1 MRFERYVATRYLRG
15 AQGREEGQGFLR
27 FITVAAIG
35 GVAIGVAALL
45 LALSVVRG
53 FSREIQARI
62 VGFGAHV
69 QVERFQDAPLEG
81 AAALRQELAALDGVA
96 DVAPVVQEFALLRRS
111 ATDID
116 GVAIWGTEVLPP
128 YLASHLAV
136 GIGTFQPDA
145 QGRPGLVIGQQL
157 ATRLGVSV
165 GDRVTAF
172 SLRNASAQNPT
183 PHPPTPRIRQFHVA
197 GLYETSL
204 ADFDELYVFTDV
216 DVARRLLDYGPDE
229 VTRFDLTLHDLALAD
244 STVARI
250 EARWGFPLM
259 ARTVFEVFSSL
270 FAWVDLQES
279 IIPVVIGGIILV
291 AAFNIVGTLL
301 MMILEKTREMGILL
315 SMGASARALERLF
328 LWVGM
333 LIGGIGL
340 FLGEGLALSLAWVQ
354 QRYGIIPLPAEAYYM
369 KTAPIAL
376 HPLDFLLVAL
386 VTLALCRAAAYIPA
400 RLAARRLDPIQAIRF
415 R

>member
-1 MRFERYVATRYLRG
+1 MRFERYVALRYLHR

-35 GVAIGVAALL
+35 GVAVGVAALL

-69 QVERFQDAPLEG
+69 QVESLQDAPLDD
-81 AAALRQELAALDGVA
+81 AARLGEALATLDGVA

-116 GVAIWGTEVLPP
+116 GVAVWGTTALPP
-128 YLASHLAV
+128 YIASHLAD
-136 GIGTFQPDA
+136 GAGTFQPDA
-145 QGRPGLVIGQQL
+145 QGRPGLVIGQRL
-157 ATRLGVSV
+157 ATSLGVSV
-165 GDRVTAF
+165 GDRVTVF
-172 SLRNASAQNPT
+172 SLRNPSAQPSAFGT
-183 PHPPTPRIRQFHVA
+183 RTPRIRQFHIA
-197 GLYETSL
+197 ALYETSL
-204 ADFDELYVFTDV
+204 ADFDELYVFTDIA
-216 DVARRLLDYGPDE
+216 VARRLLDYGPDQA
-229 VTRFDLTLHDLALAD
+229 TRFDLTLHDLAQAD

-250 EARWGFPLM
+250 EERWGFPLM
-259 ARTVFEVFSSL
+259 ARSVFEVFSSL

-315 SMGASARALERLF
+315 SMGASVRALERLF

-333 LIGGIGL
+333 LIGGTGLLIG
-340 FLGEGLALSLAWVQ
+340 EVLALSLAWVQ
-354 QRYGIIPLPAEAYYM
+354 QRYSLIPLPEEAYYM
-369 KTAPIAL
+369 KTAPIEL
-376 HPLDFLLVAL
+376 NPLDFLLVAV

-400 RLAARRLDPIQAIRF
+400 RLAARRLDPITAIRF